1 MKIDTDIK
9 LDFDDVLLVPQRS
22 AAASRREVEL
32 TRRFNFYHSSKEW
45 HGIPVMAAN
54 MDTTGTFRMGTALG
68 VYEMITCLHKHYDG
82 ETIEDY
88 FKYYNVENNVWVSIG
103 MDLDH
108 ELEKLFHIEDK
119 IGSSPNICIDI
130 ANGYTERFVDYCAK
144 IRLEFPESIIMGGN
158 VTTPE
163 MVSELILHG
172 EVDIVKVGIG
182 PGSACTTRLKT
193 GVGYPQLS
201 AIAECAHVAHGLRS
215 DAGRLGLICADGGC
229 RTAGDVAKAYA
240 AGADFVMLG
249 GMLAGTDECE
259 GEWEYKV
266 PWFYG
271 KETPTCV
278 IEELGGPVWLPDPP
292 RPIIDQVP
300 IGHEP
305 DYSKKKKVSLSFY
318 GMSSE
323 KAQKKHS
330 GGMNE
335 YATSEGRVKKVP
347 YKGEVKHVINDI
359 LGGVRSAC
367 AYTGATSLKD
377 FSKTARFVRVNRTH
391 NDQST

>member
-22 AAASRREVEL
+22 AAASRKEVDL

-45 HGIPVMAAN
+45 HGVPIMAAN
-54 MDTTGTFRMGTALG
+54 MDTTGTFKMGTALS
-68 VYEMITCLHKHYDG
+68 VYEMITCLHKHYNG
-82 ETIEDY
+82 EVIEDY
-88 FKYYNVENNVWVSIG
+88 FKYYNVENNVWVSVG

-108 ELEKLFHIEDK
+108 ELEKLFHIEDRIK
-119 IGSSPNICIDI
+119 SSPNICIDI

-144 IRLEFPESIIMGGN
+144 IRLEFPDSIIMAGN
-158 VTTPE
+158 VATPE

-249 GMLAGTDECE
+249 GMLAGAEECE
-259 GEWEYKV
+259 GEWEY
-266 PWFYG
+266 
-271 KETPTCV
+271 EN
-278 IEELGGPVWLPDPP
+278 E
-292 RPIIDQVP
+292 
-300 IGHEP
+300 
-305 DYSKKKKVSLSFY
+305 KKKSLTFY

-323 KAQKKHS
+323 KAQDKHN

-347 YKGEVKHVINDI
+347 YKGEVKHAINDI